1 MFRLDGRVALV
12 SGAGRGMGLGVA
24 RALAAQG
31 AKVVVNDYFPD
42 RAAAAVQALRES
54 GLTVCA
60 APGDIT
66 QADVRQQIVAT
77 ARAEFGTIDILVHNA
92 GVPPGMESSLRQFKD
107 LTDEDFEKQ
116 LDLNLHA
123 ITGLTKATAL
133 TGLTRL
139 VIGDMADRGWGRIVI
154 VSSES
159 WRIGL
164 KFGLSNYAA
173 AKAAALGFMR
183 QLAHEVGRQGVTVNA
198 VSLGTM
204 NNFGYDEIAKNT
216 TAVGRAG
223 TPEDVG
229 AAVAWLASNEASWY
243 TGQTMALNG
252 GSSTI

>member
-1 MFRLDGRVALV
+1 MFRLHGRVALV
-12 SGAGRGMGLGVA
+12 SGAGRVMGLGVA

-123 ITGLTKATAL
+123 I

>member
-123 ITGLTKATAL
+123 ITGLT
-133 TGLTRL
+133 RL
-139 VIGDMADRGWGRIVI
+139 VIGDMADCGWGRIVI

>member
-1 MFRLDGRVALV
+1 MHAGPLFSLDGRVALV
-12 SGAGRGMGLGVA
+12 TGSGRGMGLGIA
-24 RALAAQG
+24 CALARQG
-31 AKVVVNDYFPD
+31 AKVAVNDYFAE
-42 RAAAAVQALRES
+42 RAEQAAVALRAE
-54 GLTVCA
+54 GFTACA

-66 QADVRQQIVAT
+66 QPANREQIVAT
-77 ARAEFGTIDILVHNA
+77 AARELGPIDILVHNA
-92 GVPPGMESSLRQFKD
+92 GVPPGMENNLKHFSALA
-107 LTDEDFEKQ
+107 DEDFERQ
-116 LDLNLHA
+116 LDLNLRA
-123 ITGLTKATAL
+123 I

-139 VIGDMADRGWGRIVI
+139 VIGGMCERGFGRIVI
-154 VSSES
+154 ISSES

-173 AKAAALGFMR
+173 AKSAALGFMR
-183 QLAHEVGRQGVTVNA
+183 HLAHEVGRTGVTVNA
-198 VSLGTM
+198 LSLGTM

-229 AAVAWLASNEASWY
+229 AAVAWLVSAEAAWY

>member
-77 ARAEFGTIDILVHNA
+77 ARAEFGSIDILVHNA

-123 ITGLTKATAL
+123 I

>member
-1 MFRLDGRVALV
+1 MMFRLDGKVALV

-24 RALAAQG
+24 RALAGQG
-31 AKVVVNDYFPD
+31 ARVVINDYFPE
-42 RAAAAVQALRES
+42 RAQAAVQALRGA

-66 QADVRQQIVAT
+66 QAALREQIVAT
-77 ARAEFGTIDILVHNA
+77 ARAEFGPIDILVHNA

-107 LTDEDFEKQ
+107 LADEDFEKQ
-116 LDLNLHA
+116 LDLNLRA
-123 ITGLTKATAL
+123 I

-139 VIGDMADRGWGRIVI
+139 VLAEMSERGWGRIVI

-183 QLAHEVGRQGVTVNA
+183 HLAHEVGRQGVTVNA

-229 AAVAWLASNEASWY
+229 AAVAWLASNEAGWY

>member
-1 MFRLDGRVALV
+1 MFRLDGKVALV

-123 ITGLTKATAL
+123 I

>member
-123 ITGLTKATAL
+123 ITGLT
-133 TGLTRL
+133 RL

-198 VSLGTM
+198 FS
-204 NNFGYDEIAKNT
+204 YDEIVKNT
-216 TAVGRAG
+216 PPWAGPARPRMWARRLPGWRRTRPAG
-223 TPEDVG
+223 TPDRP
-229 AAVAWLASNEASWY
+229 WP
-243 TGQTMALNG
+243 
-252 GSSTI
+252 

>member
-1 MFRLDGRVALV
+1 MMFRLDGKVALV

-24 RALAAQG
+24 RALAGQG
-31 AKVVVNDYFPD
+31 ARVVVNDYFPE
-42 RAAAAVQALRES
+42 RAQAAVQALRGE

-66 QADVRQQIVAT
+66 QAALREQIVAT
-77 ARAEFGTIDILVHNA
+77 ARAEFGPIDILVHNA
-92 GVPPGMESSLRQFKD
+92 GVPPGMESSLSQFKD
-107 LTDEDFEKQ
+107 LADQDFEKQ
-116 LDLNLHA
+116 LDLNLRA
-123 ITGLTKATAL
+123 I

-139 VIGDMADRGWGRIVI
+139 VLADMTERGWGRIVI

-183 QLAHEVGRQGVTVNA
+183 HLAHEVGRQGVTVNA

-229 AAVAWLASNEASWY
+229 AAVAWLASNEAGWY

>member
-66 QADVRQQIVAT
+66 QVDVRQQIVAT
-77 ARAEFGTIDILVHNA
+77 ARAEFGSIDILVHNA

-123 ITGLTKATAL
+123 I

>member
-1 MFRLDGRVALV
+1 VALV

-123 ITGLTKATAL
+123 I

>member
-123 ITGLTKATAL
+123 ITGLT
-133 TGLTRL
+133 RL

-243 TGQTMALNG
+243 AGQTMALNG

>member
-1 MFRLDGRVALV
+1 VALV

-77 ARAEFGTIDILVHNA
+77 ARAEFGSIDILVHNA

-123 ITGLTKATAL
+123 I

>member
-123 ITGLTKATAL
+123 ITGLT
-133 TGLTRL
+133 RL

-173 AKAAALGFMR
+173 AKAGVLGFMR

>member
-54 GLTVCA
+54 GLTVWA

-123 ITGLTKATAL
+123 I

>member
-123 ITGLTKATAL
+123 ITGLT
-133 TGLTRL
+133 RL

-183 QLAHEVGRQGVTVNA
+183 QARP
-198 VSLGTM
+198 
-204 NNFGYDEIAKNT
+204 
-216 TAVGRAG
+216 RA
-223 TPEDVG
+223 
-229 AAVAWLASNEASWY
+229 
-243 TGQTMALNG
+243 
-252 GSSTI
+252 

>member
-12 SGAGRGMGLGVA
+12 SGAGRGLGLGVA

-123 ITGLTKATAL
+123 I

>member
-1 MFRLDGRVALV
+1 MFRLDGKVALV

-123 ITGLTKATAL
+123 ITGLT
-133 TGLTRL
+133 RL

-173 AKAAALGFMR
+173 ANAAALGFMR

>member
-123 ITGLTKATAL
+123 ITGLT
-133 TGLTRL
+133 RL

-229 AAVAWLASNEASWY
+229 AAVAWLASNEADFSRP
-243 TGQTMALNG
+243 
-252 GSSTI
+252 SSQ

>member
-123 ITGLTKATAL
+123 II
-133 TGLTRL
+133 GLTRL

>member
-123 ITGLTKATAL
+123 ITGLT
-133 TGLTRL
+133 RL

-173 AKAAALGFMR
+173 AK
-183 QLAHEVGRQGVTVNA
+183 GVTVNA
-198 VSLGTM
+198 VALGTM

>member
-1 MFRLDGRVALV
+1 MTMFRLDGKVALV

-24 RALAAQG
+24 RALAGQG
-31 AKVVVNDYFPD
+31 AKVVVNDYFPE
-42 RAAAAVQALRES
+42 RAQAAVQALRQE
-54 GLTVCA
+54 GLMVCA

-66 QADVRQQIVAT
+66 QAPVRQQIVAN
-77 ARAEFGTIDILVHNA
+77 AHAEFGPIDILVHNA

-107 LTDEDFEKQ
+107 LADEDFEKQ
-116 LDLNLHA
+116 LDLNLRA
-123 ITGLTKATAL
+123 I

-139 VIGDMADRGWGRIVI
+139 VLGGMTKRGSGRIVI

-183 QLAHEVGRQGVTVNA
+183 HLAHEVGRQGVTVNA

-204 NNFGYDEIAKNT
+204 NNFGYEEIAKNT

-229 AAVAWLASNEASWY
+229 AAVAWLASN
-243 TGQTMALNG
+243 
-252 GSSTI
+252 

>member
-1 MFRLDGRVALV
+1 MNQRLFALDERVALV
-12 SGAGRGMGLGVA
+12 TGAGRGMGLGITRSLA
-24 RALAAQG
+24 RQG
-31 AKVVVNDYFPD
+31 ARVALNDFFAE
-42 RAAAAVQALRES
+42 RAEQAAAALRAE
-54 GLTVCA
+54 GLAVHPV
-60 APGDIT
+60 PGDIT
-66 QADVRQQIVAT
+66 QPAVRKAIVAAT
-77 ARAEFGTIDILVHNA
+77 ERELGPIDTLVHNA
-92 GVPPGMESSLRQFKD
+92 GVPPGMESNLKPFAALD
-107 LTDEDFEKQ
+107 DADFERQ
-116 LDLNLHA
+116 LDLNLRA
-123 ITGLTKATAL
+123 ITA
-133 TGLTRL
+133 LTRL
-139 VIGDMADRGWGRIVI
+139 VIDGMCQRRFGRIVI

-164 KFGLSNYAA
+164 RFGLTNYAA

-183 QLAHEVGRQGVTVNA
+183 HLAHEVGRQGVTVNA

-229 AAVAWLASNEASWY
+229 AAVAWLASAEAAWY

>member
-123 ITGLTKATAL
+123 ITGLS
-133 TGLTRL
+133 RL

>member
-42 RAAAAVQALRES
+42 RAATAVQALRES

-123 ITGLTKATAL
+123 ITGLT
-133 TGLTRL
+133 RL

-164 KFGLSNYAA
+164 KFGLTNYAA